1 MRKKLKDDAFFIK
14 TISKVVVSATENSL
28 MPLVQL
34 SLMFP
39 KMLFWF
45 QKVPENHSLKDC
57 FESSN
62 YNFTDPE
69 NRDKITE
76 CIENLEISWVFAF
89 TIASIVTS
97 LFSMASTLTMT
108 YFSKPGRNTW
118 IKHPSKFIVYFIS
131 IIFQVVPRILAYE
144 AFAFGVMGKLM
155 PDLIIPCLLMLPLLM
170 ASLRSIVY
178 GVYIRLSKSRRDI
191 TKSDRPW
198 ASLLFGLSSI
208 YSFNEHYFYSDD
220 EKNKRLVDIPK
231 EQDVEYGNSSS
242 GDTGENI
249 ILEGTIEE
257 EEELE
262 AIHFAD
268 DFDPPRQ
275 IVTMNVQDETISSP
289 IKKQFE
295 ERKRKN
301 IQWCHIT
308 YDALS
313 TVENIGL
320 ASAGAFNILD
330 ENFDPIY
337 FVIILCILQI
347 LGLTSK
353 AAYYLFLHPWE
364 KLHPQLK
371 TCQYA
376 FLGLISLLITAII
389 VTIIYYGAMTMRI
402 LVGCIVGVAFIILF
416 IWIVGSGKMASCHS
430 SFSKLNKSLKKGI
443 QTKWSTF
450 KEEIQSKWSTFK
462 EGIQSKWSTFKDG
475 IQSTGSRIGQ
485 NFRQIARN
493 VRQSQLCPRNY
504 RRVPNNDT
512 TTVDHHPEDIEM
524 NQNTTNEFA
533 HDPEEVESL
542 NATVSTN
549 LSVSNIESV

>member
-62 YNFTDPE
+62 YNFTNPE

-76 CIENLEISWVFAF
+76 CIENLEVSWVFAF
-89 TIASIVTS
+89 TIASIITS
-97 LFSMASTLTMT
+97 LLSMASTLTMT

-144 AFAFGVMGKLM
+144 AFAFGVVGKLM
-155 PDLIIPCLLMLPLLM
+155 PDLIIPSLLILPLLM

-178 GVYIRLSKSRRDI
+178 GVYIRLSKRSDI
-191 TKSDRPW
+191 TKYVR

-220 EKNKRLVDIPK
+220 EKNIVSKVSK
-231 EQDVEYGNSSS
+231 EQDVEYGSYS
-242 GDTGENI
+242 GGYNVEDV
-249 ILEGTIEE
+249 EE
-257 EEELE
+257 EDLE
-262 AIHFAD
+262 AIHYVE

-275 IVTMNVQDETISSP
+275 IVTPIGVQDNENNPS
-289 IKKQFE
+289 KKQFK

-313 TVENIGL
+313 TLENIGL
-320 ASAGAFNILD
+320 ASAGAFNIMD

-337 FVIILCILQI
+337 FIIILSILQI

-376 FLGLISLLITAII
+376 FLGLVSLLILAII

-402 LVGCIVGVAFIILF
+402 LVGCIVGVAFIIFF

-430 SFSKLNKSLKKGI
+430 SCSKLNKNLKKG
-443 QTKWSTF
+443 
-450 KEEIQSKWSTFK
+450 IQSKWSTFK
-462 EGIQSKWSTFKDG
+462 EGIQSKWS
-475 IQSTGSRIGQ
+475 RIGQ
-485 NFRQIARN
+485 NI
-493 VRQSQLCPRNY
+493 RQSRLCPRNY

-512 TTVDHHPEDIEM
+512 AQDIEM
-524 NQNTTNEFA
+524 NLNTTNEVA
-533 HDPEEVESL
+533 HPEEVESL